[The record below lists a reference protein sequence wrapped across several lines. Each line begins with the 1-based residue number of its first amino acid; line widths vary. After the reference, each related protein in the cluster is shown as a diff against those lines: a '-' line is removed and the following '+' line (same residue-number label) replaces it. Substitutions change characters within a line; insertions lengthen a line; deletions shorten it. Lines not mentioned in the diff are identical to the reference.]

1 MLLDALDLLERE
13 VSSTTGLPRWMT
25 TTGDPS
31 VTFDVDTM
39 EDAAE
44 ATLEEWDEK
53 NSGKKKRRGTTR
65 WAVPVSVT
73 GEPLEGGLARE
84 RLLLRADL
92 DVFDEDDDPSAGLD
106 IDRRMPKNGWDASQ
120 YG

>member
-13 VSSTTGLPRWMT
+13 VSSQTGLPRWLT
-25 TTGDPS
+25 ATGDPT
-31 VTFDVDTM
+31 VTFEIDTM

-53 NSGKKKRRGTTR
+53 NGGKKKRRGTTR

-73 GEPLEGGLARE
+73 DEPLEGGLARE
-84 RLLLRADL
+84 RLLQRADAA
-92 DVFDEDDDPSAGLD
+92 VFDEQDDPSAGLD
-106 IDRRMPKNGWDASQ
+106 IDRKMPKGGWNPAD